1 MVFAGV
7 EIPALV
13 ASNGAPESQT
23 AVRCVKQG
31 KQFAMKYET
40 TLARPL
46 FTLIVL
52 SSAAAI
58 TAFAQSD
65 TSGPAPAAEARGL
78 DAEPGKLDAETRR
91 FQTEVAQLDVR
102 DNVRRTWVYAF
113 KISTP
118 ENRANIWQEL
128 EQARQQPDAD
138 LSAIIAEAAA
148 ERAERDAR
156 ADDYDEE
163 TRRYKAALER
173 AGYTSAEVD
182 GLVEIFA
189 PSAPVIR
196 QVYWAEVNKRLGSGQ

>member
-1 MVFAGV
+1 
-7 EIPALV
+7 
-13 ASNGAPESQT
+13 
-23 AVRCVKQG
+23 
-31 KQFAMKYET
+31 MKYET
-40 TLARPL
+40 TLVRHL
-46 FTLIVL
+46 FPLIVL
-52 SSAAAI
+52 SSAVTI

-65 TSGPAPAAEARGL
+65 ISGPAPAIVAGDL
-78 DAEPGKLDAETRR
+78 DAELGELDAETRR
-91 FQTEVAQLDVR
+91 FQAEVARLDVR

-156 ADDYDEE
+156 ADDHDEE
-163 TRRYKAALER
+163 TRRYKAALEK
-173 AGYTSAEVD
+173 AGYPSAEVD

-189 PSAPVIR
+189 PATPVIR
-196 QVYWAEVNKRLGSGQ
+196 QVYWTEVNKRLGSGQ